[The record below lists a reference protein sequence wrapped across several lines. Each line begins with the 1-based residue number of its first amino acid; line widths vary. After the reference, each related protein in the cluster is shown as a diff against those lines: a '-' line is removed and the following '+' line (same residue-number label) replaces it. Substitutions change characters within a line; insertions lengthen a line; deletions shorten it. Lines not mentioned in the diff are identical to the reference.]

1 MHYNIIDEQ
10 DFLSKNNIQDK
21 NFDGLLGGLEE
32 GIDHN
37 NYYWFQNSFSKGEI
51 DQIIAE
57 NEPRTLKATTFSGA
71 DDKLRKSNI
80 TWIEKNQKAWSRD
93 MYRGSAPAGQGQAE
107 PQFEHDELNI
117 NNSWIF
123 EKFANMALEA
133 NTNNFKFELWGMH
146 EGIQYTVYKGGDKGF
161 YCGHVDHGKNYYKR
175 KLSMVCQLSD
185 PDSYSGG
192 DLLIHTKNHPITMPR
207 GLGAVICFPSWM
219 LHEVTPVTEG
229 TRRSLVLWI
238 SGPPFR

>member
-10 DFLSKNNIQDK
+10 AYLSKNNINDK
-21 NFDGLLGGLEE
+21 NLDGLLGELEKDV
-32 GIDHN
+32 DHN
-37 NYYWFQNSFSKGEI
+37 NYYWFQNSFSQAEI
-51 DQIIAE
+51 DKIIAE
-57 NEPRTLKATTFSGA
+57 NEPRTAAATTFSGA
-71 DDKLRKSNI
+71 DDRLRKSNI
-80 TWIEKNQKAWSRD
+80 TWIEKTQKAWSRD
-93 MYRGSAPAGQGQAE
+93 RYKGSVELPG
-107 PQFEHDELNI
+107 PQFDHDELTVDNT
-117 NNSWIF
+117 WIF

-133 NTNNFKFELWGMH
+133 NINNFRFELWGMH

-192 DLLIHTKNHPITMPR
+192 DLLIHTKNQPILMPR
-207 GLGAVICFPSWM
+207 ELGAVICFPSWQ
-219 LHEVTPVTEG
+219 LHEVTPVYKG
-229 TRRSLVLWI
+229 TRRSLVLWV